1 MVENR
6 TWFSLLFSGRL
17 GHPDLPHF
25 WTTPFSRCSGCP
37 SPDSKPSPS
46 RTNCRDVSQRWFRKT
61 HAEKWEPAAPE
72 TSYRY
77 YGTTRW
83 LKVESNFMT
92 NAFSRSW
99 WTQKKNKPFYQ
110 GSDLMFIIRRYENIS
125 EARDRGKRFRKT
137 PTIQVQVQVKFVLKA
152 SSSRHRMWDQKKE
165 QLRAMSPWAL

>member
-99 WTQKKNKPFYQ
+99 WTQKKTNPSTRVLTWCLLSEDMRIYQ
-110 GSDLMFIIRRYENIS
+110 KQGIGASDS
-125 EARDRGKRFRKT
+125 ET
-137 PTIQVQVQVKFVLKA
+137 PLQ
-152 SSSRHRMWDQKKE
+152 SRSRSRWN
-165 QLRAMSPWAL
+165 SC